1 VELVRVVADERPEEL
16 RELVV
21 LGTWAKRLRGLL
33 GTDERARPVLLTR
46 CRSIHTC
53 GMRYALDVAFVG
65 ERGEVL
71 SVLRGLAPRRHASCT
86 RAVCVAE
93 RPAGEG
99 EWFEEGQHLWIV
111 SVSLGV
117 TGT

>member
-1 VELVRVVADERPEEL
+1 MEFVRVAADERPKEL
-16 RELVV
+16 CELVV
-21 LGTWAKRLRGLL
+21 LGTWVKRLRGLL

-71 SVLRGLAPRRHASCT
+71 SVLRGLAPRRRVSCT
-86 RAVCVAE
+86 KAVCVAE
-93 RPAGEG
+93 RPASED

-117 TGT
+117 AGT